1 MSRLQHYSAE
11 EISAL
16 HLIPLWVFY
25 AVAGADSVIDQREIS
40 TFKRMLKD
48 AENLVDS
55 FARDVFTGLQK
66 EFDEAVLRSKSE
78 EPIDGIQKTME
89 VVSRKS
95 SPSECE
101 DFKLLV
107 FVIGWSVAAASG
119 DLSDTGEGSNISQE
133 EIENL
138 TQIAEAL
145 SLSTAKLSRVITS
158 SDGGKIW
165 NSFLRTT

>member
-1 MSRLQHYSAE
+1 MSRLQHYTAE
-11 EISAL
+11 EISTL

-40 TFKRMLKD
+40 TFKRMLKE
-48 AENLVDS
+48 AENLTDS
-55 FARDVFTGLQK
+55 FAREVFTALQLH
-66 EFDEAVLRSKSE
+66 FDEAVLRSKSE
-78 EPIDGIQKTME
+78 EPIAGIQKTME

-119 DLSDTGEGSNISQE
+119 DLTDTGEGSNISQE

-158 SDGGKIW
+158 SDGAKIW
-165 NSFLRTT
+165 NSFLQ

>member
-1 MSRLQHYSAE
+1 MFEGGIMSRLQHYTPE
-11 EISAL
+11 EVSTL
-16 HLIPLWVFY
+16 ELIPLWVFY
-25 AVAGADSVIDQREIS
+25 AVAGADSVIDQR
-40 TFKRMLKD
+40 D
-48 AENLVDS
+48 LVDS
-55 FARDVFTGLQK
+55 LARDVFLGLQSG
-66 EFDEAVLRSKSE
+66 FDEAVLRSKSE
-78 EPIDGIQKTME
+78 EPIEGIQKTMDI
-89 VVSRKS
+89 VSRKS

-119 DLSDTGEGSNISQE
+119 DLTDTGEGSNISQE

>member
-1 MSRLQHYSAE
+1 MSRLQHYTAE
-11 EISAL
+11 EVSTL

-25 AVAGADSVIDQREIS
+25 AVAGADSVIDQREIA
-40 TFKRMLKD
+40 TFKKMLKD

-55 FARDVFTGLQK
+55 LARDVFLGLQAG
-66 EFDEAVLRSKSE
+66 FDEAVLRSKSE
-78 EPIDGIQKTME
+78 EPIEGIQKTMDI
-89 VVSRKS
+89 VSRKS
-95 SPSECE
+95 SPNECE

-119 DLSDTGEGSNISQE
+119 DLTDTGEGSNISQE

-158 SDGGKIW
+158 SDGTKIW

>member
-1 MSRLQHYSAE
+1 MSRLQHYTPE
-11 EISAL
+11 EISTL
-16 HLIPLWVFY
+16 HLIPIWVFY
-25 AVAGADSVIDQREIS
+25 AVAGADSVIDQREIA

-55 FARDVFTGLQK
+55 FARDVFTGLQQ

-78 EPIDGIQKTME
+78 EPIHGIQTTME
-89 VVSRKS
+89 LVSRKS

-107 FVIGWSVAAASG
+107 FVVGWSVAAASG
-119 DLSDTGEGSNISQE
+119 DLTDTGEGSNISQE

-165 NSFLRTT
+165 NSFLKTA

>member
-1 MSRLQHYSAE
+1 MSRLQHYTAE
-11 EISAL
+11 EISTL

-25 AVAGADSVIDQREIS
+25 AVAGADSIIDQREIA
-40 TFKRMLKD
+40 TFKRMLKE
-48 AENLVDS
+48 AENLIDS
-55 FARDVFTGLQK
+55 FARDVFTGLQTS
-66 EFDEAVLRSKSE
+66 FDDAVLRSKSE
-78 EPIDGIQKTME
+78 EPIEGIQKTME